1 VTLRVGM
8 DVDGVLADFR
18 SAFREAAGALADVRD
33 ATEAASPRLSS
44 AELKRAWKDVSTHP
58 NWWVSL
64 QPYEPQEI
72 ARLYTLARRGRWEVF
87 FLTKRPATTGD
98 SVQFQTQWWL
108 EQHGFYLPSVMTV
121 PGSRG
126 DLANALHLD
135 IVVDDLPLN
144 CVEVISGSNAKA
156 LLVARDRGGTDRD
169 SAMNR
174 GIGVVATLREAI
186 DVLER
191 LQDVISSRRGRLLRL
206 IDWLPGGRKDEPE
219 LPLDPRTGRPVRDV

>member
-1 VTLRVGM
+1 MTLRVGM

-18 SAFREAAGALADVRD
+18 TAFRETAGGLVDVQDAA
-33 ATEAASPRLSS
+33 AASPRLSN
-44 AELKRAWKDVSTHP
+44 AEMKRAWKDVSTFP
-58 NWWVSL
+58 NWWVGL
-64 QPYEPQEI
+64 QPYEPHEI
-72 ARLYTLARRGRWEVF
+72 SRLYTLARRGRWEVF

-108 EQHGFYLPSVMTV
+108 EQHGFSLPSVLTV

-126 DLANALHLD
+126 EVANALHLD

-156 LLVARDRGGTDRD
+156 LLLARDQGSADRD
-169 SAMNR
+169 GAINR
-174 GIGVVATLREAI
+174 GIGVVGTLREAI

-191 LQDVISSRRGRLLRL
+191 LQEVIASRRGRLLRL
-206 IDWLPGGRKDEPE
+206 IDWFPGSRRDEPQ
-219 LPLDPRTGRPVRDV
+219 LPMDPRTGRPVRDV